1 MDHQG
6 LIHFSGGV
14 AFLTLFLYV
23 ESFTAHYHS
32 AMTEL
37 ERPNPD
43 TLLAAI
49 QKQDA
54 RAKRGKL
61 KVFFGMAPG
70 VGKTYAMLDAAR
82 RELATGRDVVI
93 GYVETHKR
101 KETDALTEGL
111 PILPRLT
118 MEYRGVAL
126 TEMDLDAVLARRPQ
140 LALVDEFAHTNAPGS
155 RHPKRCQDVLELLDA
170 GIDVFTTL
178 NVQHVESRAEAV
190 RQITGT
196 TIRETV
202 PDTALD
208 GATFELVD
216 LPPDELR
223 ARLAAG
229 KVYVPEA
236 ARAAQENFFRS
247 GNLSALRELALR
259 FAAEQ
264 VGQDV
269 LAYRQAHGVAD
280 PWKSGQ
286 RLLVAVSA
294 SPTSAALV
302 RWTKRLAGELQA
314 PWLAVYVELPQPLG
328 HDEQSRL
335 AKHLALARELGA
347 QVINTTDG
355 DVTRG
360 LLRVAREQNATQLVV
375 GKPVG
380 WQALHWL
387 RGGSVLNR
395 LIRESGHIDI
405 HAVRAEGETPILR
418 RPTTPRFAAG
428 DSRAYGVAF
437 GVVAGLTGLNAI
449 LQNWLGYQS
458 LALIYLLSVVVL
470 AMFVG
475 RGPGLLAATLTALLW
490 DFLFVPPVFT
500 FRITEATDVMLFCT
514 YFVVALAMGHLA
526 ARLRTQQAAERRREE
541 RATALYLLT
550 RELAQAS
557 DFADLLAIVIREV
570 GKASQ
575 ADVALSLPEG
585 TQDSAL
591 TSYFAS
597 TWAMAEKEQS
607 VASWA
612 FGHGQPAG
620 RGTDTLPSAE
630 GLHLPLLAGERAVG
644 VLSLRF
650 RDVSPL
656 AGEQRDLLEAF
667 VRQIALVL
675 DRQRLRDA
683 EQEAKLVS
691 ESERLSKTLL
701 NSISHEIRTPIA
713 AITSA
718 ASSLA
723 EARDVGANPLQR
735 TMVAEIQE
743 AAGRLNRLVGNL
755 LNMTR
760 LESGHVK
767 PKLDWCDVADLIQ
780 VTLRDLEKD
789 LAGQKVT
796 MDAAAGLPLT
806 RMDFVLMQQVL
817 TNLLL
822 NAAIHT
828 PPGTAIRV
836 AAMAEAGALVVT
848 VADEGPGLPPDS
860 LPLIFE
866 KFYRAPA
873 APSGGTGLGL
883 AIVKGFVEA
892 QGGQVKAENRPGGG
906 AVFAIR
912 MPLGEPPPVSQ
923 EAHE

>member
-1 MDHQG
+1 MSD
-6 LIHFSGGV
+6 
-14 AFLTLFLYV
+14 AT
-23 ESFTAHYHS
+23 
-32 AMTEL
+32 
-37 ERPNPD
+37 RPNPD
-43 TLLAAI
+43 ALLAAI
-49 QKQDA
+49 QKEDA
-54 RAKRGKL
+54 RKKRGKL

-70 VGKTYAMLDAAR
+70 VGKTYAMLEAAR
-82 RELATGRDVVI
+82 RELAAGRDVVI
-93 GYVETHKR
+93 GYVETHGR

-111 PILPRLT
+111 PVVPRLSSG
-118 MEYRGVAL
+118 YRGVTL

-155 RHPKRCQDVLELLDA
+155 RHPKRYQDVLELLEA

-190 RQITGT
+190 RQITGV
-196 TIRETV
+196 TIRETL
-202 PDTALD
+202 PDTVLD
-208 GATFELVD
+208 GADFELVD
-216 LPPDELR
+216 LPPEELR

-229 KVYVPEA
+229 KVYLPDS
-236 ARAAQENFFRS
+236 ARAAEDHFFRP

-259 FAAEQ
+259 FAAEH

-269 LAYRQAHGVAD
+269 LAYRQAQGIAD

-302 RWTKRLAGELQA
+302 RWTRRLAGELQA
-314 PWLAVYVELPQPLG
+314 PWLAVYVELPQPLNA
-328 HDEQSRL
+328 DEQARLSR
-335 AKHLALARELGA
+335 HLALARELGA
-347 QVINTTDG
+347 QVVTTSDN
-355 DVTRG
+355 DVARG

-380 WQALHWL
+380 WRALDLL
-387 RGGSVLNR
+387 RGGSLLNR

-405 HAVRAEGETPILR
+405 HAVRAEGEAPLLR
-418 RPTTPRFAAG
+418 PLALPRFDAG
-428 DSRAYGVAF
+428 VARSYGVALGYVAATT
-437 GVVAGLTGLNAI
+437 GVNAI
-449 LQNWLGYQS
+449 LQRWVGYQS

-475 RGPGLLAATLTALLW
+475 RGPTLVAATLTALLW
-490 DFLFVPPVFT
+490 NFCFVPPVFT
-500 FRITEATDVMLFCT
+500 FRITGITDLMLFCT

-526 ARLRTQQAAERRREE
+526 ARLRAQQAAERRREQ

-557 DFADLLAIVIREV
+557 DFADLLAIIIREV
-570 GKASQ
+570 SKSTQ
-575 ADVALSLPEG
+575 AEAALSLPEE
-585 TQDSAL
+585 TQAGLL
-591 TSYFAS
+591 TPYFAS
-597 TWAMAEKEQS
+597 TWTMAEKEQS

-612 FGHGQPAG
+612 ALHRQPAG

-630 GLHLPLLAGERAVG
+630 GLHLPLMAGDRAVG

-650 RDVSPL
+650 RDAAPL
-656 AGEQRDLLEAF
+656 PADQRDLLDAF
-667 VRQIALVL
+667 VHQIALVL

-683 EQEAKLVS
+683 EQQAKLVS

-718 ASSLA
+718 ASSLEESGA
-723 EARDVGANPLQR
+723 ARAGDFER
-735 TMVAEIQE
+735 TMVGEIQE
-743 AAGRLNRLVGNL
+743 AARRLNRLVGNL
-755 LNMTR
+755 LSMTR

-767 PKLDWCDVADLIQ
+767 AKLDWCDVADLVQ
-780 VTLRDLEKD
+780 VTLREIGKD
-789 LAGQKVT
+789 LAQHKVT
-796 MDAAAGLPLT
+796 VAIASGLPLV

-822 NAAIHT
+822 NAAVHT
-828 PPGTAIRV
+828 PPGTLV
-836 AAMAEAGALVVT
+836 QVNAAPEADTLVLA
-848 VADEGPGLPPDS
+848 VADNGPGLPPDA
-860 LPLIFE
+860 LPLIFD

-873 APSGGTGLGL
+873 APAGGTGLGL

-906 AVFAIR
+906 AVFTIR
-912 MPLGEPPPVSQ
+912 LPITKPPPVAV
-923 EAHE
+923 EANS